1 MNNLHAL
8 TRTANGKFQSLVAVI
23 VAASTFGWVLPANAA
38 TVVYDNGSADGSRGW
53 WSDFDGT
60 LQPFQ
65 QIADGFVLGA
75 GSNTISGVNW
85 SGSYYSTNT
94 PTAAD
99 NFVIRIFGD
108 SGGVPDV
115 NPIYSFNVGNAVNR
129 MDSGIDDATWNIDIY
144 NYSAAIT
151 STTLVAGTSY
161 WLSVVNDT
169 TGSTDDWLW
178 ENSQPVGSSA
188 FRLGDGN
195 GWGSHGTELAFQ
207 ITAVPEP
214 EVYVMLLAGL
224 GLFGFMA
231 RSRKNN
237 A

>member
-1 MNNLHAL
+1 MNNLDTL
-8 TRTANGKFQSLVAVI
+8 TIKAHSRFRSLAVLA
-23 VAASTFGWVLPANAA
+23 VTVSSLGWGLPAAAA
-38 TVVYDNGSADGSRGW
+38 TVVYDNGGADGSRGW
-53 WSDFDGT
+53 WSDFDGA

-65 QIADGFVLGA
+65 QMADQFVLSA
-75 GSNTISGVNW
+75 GSNTITGVNW
-85 SGSYYSTNT
+85 SGSYYASNT

-108 SGGVPDV
+108 SGGVPDI
-115 NPIYSFNVGNAVNR
+115 NPIYSFNIGNAVTR
-129 MDSGIDDATWNIDIY
+129 ADSGIDDATWSIDIY

-151 STTLVAGTSY
+151 STTLTAGTTY

-169 TGSTDDWLW
+169 SGATDDWLW
-178 ENSQPVGSSA
+178 ENSNSVGSNA

-195 GWGSHGTELAFQ
+195 SWSSHNTELAFQ

-214 EVYVMLLAGL
+214 ETYAMLLAGL
-224 GLFGFMA
+224 GLLGFMA
-231 RSRKNN
+231 YRRKDN